1 MTLSDPYK
9 YQPWD
14 SCKRGYYFQSIE
26 FRVLRFE
33 LDVTVHMNA
42 FSIFLLLIAI
52 SFLVP
57 SSAFIYVLCL
67 YFIDVSAS
75 SFIYIFCFC

>member
-42 FSIFLLLIAI
+42 FSIFLFLIAI

-57 SSAFIYVLCL
+57 SSAFVYVLCL
-67 YFIDVSAS
+67 
-75 SFIYIFCFC
+75 